1 MSQIGTPLAGSYD
14 LRLVALSILIAILA
28 SYVAFDLAIRVKA
41 ARGRVRRAWLAGG
54 AISMGLGIWSMHF
67 VGMMAFRLPIA
78 VRYDLPTV
86 LLSLLAAIFAS
97 AVALYVVRG
106 ERFGRR
112 QVLGGGLVMGGG
124 IAAMHYIG
132 MAAMRLPATCHYN
145 PLLLGLSFVIAVVAS
160 LAALTFAFNFHEEPL
175 RTSAKMTN
183 AAMMGI
189 AIASMHYVGMASASF
204 VTSNPTVDYSRALSV
219 SWLGMAGIV
228 IVTLMVLGCTLL
240 TTFMGSQFAA
250 QTLQLQSSEQLVEQ
264 SRALIDAIPQQI
276 WSSSANGSIDFW
288 NERLRSYM
296 GLRLEELQGDGW
308 QSMLHP
314 DDRERVAKAWH
325 DSVAHGT
332 PFEQEKRQ
340 RAADGRYRWFLA
352 RSVPL
357 LDAGG
362 RILRWYGTNT
372 DIEDLKRAEEAVKQS
387 EDRLRLV
394 LDTTPALIHTGR
406 PDGYLDYF
414 NQRWLEYVGLPLEEL
429 QGWAWTAAI
438 HPEDVEGMVNSWRGA
453 LASGK
458 PLVHEARVRRA
469 DGEYRWMLHH
479 DVPLRDE
486 HGNIVKWY
494 ASSID
499 IEDRKRAEMQSRT
512 LIDAIPQQIWSG
524 PPDGTLD
531 YCNERW
537 RSYMGLGLEELQG
550 DGWQRML
557 HPDDRNR
564 VLKAWQ
570 ESVANGTPYEQEERH
585 RGADGRYRWFLSR
598 GVPLRDDDGRIVR
611 WYGTN
616 TDIEDRKLA
625 EQELR
630 QAEERIRAILEYSPN
645 WIFLKDTEGRYL
657 LVNREVERVFG
668 MSQEQIKGKTDSEI
682 FPPEHAAEYRANDLK
697 VLRAGL
703 TMGFEEISLLEDGP
717 HTSIV
722 HKFPLFDTRGN
733 IYATGGVA
741 TDITERKRAEEALR
755 RSEERYRLIVENQ
768 TEFIVKWLP
777 DGTRTFVNEN
787 YCRTF
792 GLAEADCL
800 GTSFYPLVDPGF
812 REGIKRKIAALT
824 PGKLEFTEEHLSFLP
839 DGQHWQ
845 QWMTRG
851 IFDAGGNLIEL
862 VSAGRDI
869 TQLKRAEEELR
880 RLSGQLLRSQDEERR
895 RIARDLHDTTGQNLV
910 ALATMLGQVSNSI
923 PSAERKSHA
932 LLSECMALADQCI
945 REVRTLSYV
954 LHPPVLDEAGLEDAI
969 RDYANGFTK
978 RSGIQVELELSPR
991 LDRMAR
997 DVELALFRV
1006 VQEGLTNIQR
1016 HSGSQQAKIRIHRN
1030 SDLTLEISDLGR
1042 GVSASAQRGKE
1053 EPQFEVGVGIPS
1065 MQERVKLVGG
1075 RLDIDSTSQGTT
1087 IRVTVPLGES
1097 EHEKTS
1103 HSAG

>member
-1 MSQIGTPLAGSYD
+1 MS
-14 LRLVALSILIAILA
+14 R
-28 SYVAFDLAIRVKA
+28 
-41 ARGRVRRAWLAGG
+41 
-54 AISMGLGIWSMHF
+54 
-67 VGMMAFRLPIA
+67 
-78 VRYDLPTV
+78 TV
-86 LLSLLAAIFAS
+86 
-97 AVALYVVRG
+97 
-106 ERFGRR
+106 
-112 QVLGGGLVMGGG
+112 
-124 IAAMHYIG
+124 
-132 MAAMRLPATCHYN
+132 
-145 PLLLGLSFVIAVVAS
+145 
-160 LAALTFAFNFHEEPL
+160 
-175 RTSAKMTN
+175 
-183 AAMMGI
+183 
-189 AIASMHYVGMASASF
+189 
-204 VTSNPTVDYSRALSV
+204 
-219 SWLGMAGIV
+219 
-228 IVTLMVLGCTLL
+228 
-240 TTFMGSQFAA
+240 
-250 QTLQLQSSEQLVEQ
+250 
-264 SRALIDAIPQQI
+264 
-276 WSSSANGSIDFW
+276 
-288 NERLRSYM
+288 ERLRRSALCGYGLAFVSVGAALLLTIIFLHFDSPLPFTGFALTAIVITFWYSSTRPGIFAVFLSTLVRSYFFQPVNTVVSRVLYDSVFLGFALLM
-296 GLRLEELQGDGW
+296 IW
-308 QSMLHP
+308 IT
-314 DDRERVAKAWH
+314 RERNELEVKVAERTAEL
-325 DSVAHGT
+325 T
-332 PFEQEKRQ
+332 ETNEK
-340 RAADGRYRWFLA
+340 
-352 RSVPL
+352 
-357 LDAGG
+357 
-362 RILRWYGTNT
+362 
-372 DIEDLKRAEEAVKQS
+372 LKLEIVERKQAEEAVKQA
-387 EDRLRLV
+387 EDRLRLI

-414 NQRWLEYVGLPLEEL
+414 SQRWLEYVGLPLEDL
-429 QGWAWTAAI
+429 QGWAWIAAI
-438 HPEDVEGMVNSWRGA
+438 HAEDVEEMVNGWRA
-453 LASGK
+453 TLASGE

-479 DVPLRDE
+479 DVPLRDA

-499 IEDRKRAEMQSRT
+499 IEDHKRAEEVLRQSEERFRKLVELLPVAVYVTDRSGMIQSYNNQASVLWGREPKLGDPAQRYCGSLRIYSLDGRFLPHQESKMAEVLRTGVEVRNQELMIERPDGSRITVAVNIVPLRNDAGELVGAINCFQDITQRKQAEMERRT
-512 LIDAIPQQIWSG
+512 LIDAIPQQIYSG
-524 PPDGTLD
+524 PADGTID

-537 RSYMGLGLEELQG
+537 RSYVGLSLEELQG
-550 DGWQRML
+550 DGWQSML
-557 HPDDRNR
+557 HPDDRDR
-564 VLKAWQ
+564 VINAWRG
-570 ESVANGTPYEQEERH
+570 SVANGTPYEQEERH

-598 GVPLRDDDGRIVR
+598 AVPLRDDDGQILR

-668 MSQEQIKGKTDSEI
+668 MSQEQIIGKTDSEI

-703 TMGFEEISLLEDGP
+703 TMEFEEIALLEDGP

-733 IYATGGVA
+733 IYATGAVA

-768 TEFIVKWLP
+768 TEFIIKWLP

-792 GLAEADCL
+792 GIAEADCL
-800 GTSFYPLVDPGF
+800 GTSFYPLIDPEF
-812 REGIKRKIAALT
+812 REGIKRKVAALR
-824 PGKLEFTEEHLSFLP
+824 PGKPEFTEVHPSFLP

-880 RLSGQLLRSQDEERR
+880 QLSGSLLRSQDEERR
-895 RIARDLHDTTGQNLV
+895 RIARDLHDSTGQDLV
-910 ALATMLGQVSNSI
+910 ALATMLGQLRGSI
-923 PSAERKSHA
+923 PSGERKSHT

-945 REVRTLSYV
+945 REVRTLSYM
-954 LHPPVLDEAGLEDAI
+954 LHPPLLDEAGLEDAI
-969 RDYANGFTK
+969 RDYAKGFTK

-991 LDRMAR
+991 VGRVAR

-1030 SDLTLEISDLGR
+1030 SDLTLEISDRGR
-1042 GVSASAQRGKE
+1042 GAFVSRRRGKE
-1053 EPQFEVGVGIPS
+1053 DPRFEIGVGILS

-1075 RLDIDSTSQGTT
+1075 RLDIDSTSHGTT
-1087 IRVTVPLGES
+1087 VRVTVPLGGS
-1097 EHEKTS
+1097 EHEEAS
-1103 HSAG
+1103 NSDR